1 MVILLNAYP
10 AGNGIISIV
19 HLYQTKCFYQ
29 KCINGLVFLVQH
41 RYQIPVFIYP
51 RAQASRVIGERAK
64 RARCY
69 LVMFMETRDIY
80 MYICRSVS
88 NTHARVSV
96 LRIKFKSKET
106 EDFLACA
113 VKYQ

>member
-1 MVILLNAYP
+1 MKIDLVKALKASSVPLFWYA
-10 AGNGIISIV
+10 AHGI
-19 HLYQTKCFYQ
+19 
-29 KCINGLVFLVQH
+29 N
-41 RYQIPVFIYP
+41 YP

-64 RARCY
+64 RARRY

-80 MYICRSVS
+80 MYICTSVS

-106 EDFLACA
+106 EDFLA
-113 VKYQ
+113 